1 MLTIYAGKQA
11 QETIRQ
17 QGFRPDL
24 FNSLPGA
31 SGGPQTG
38 FATENNGLINKA

>member
-24 FNSLPGA
+24 FNSLPGT
-31 SGGPQTG
+31 SCGPQTDV
-38 FATENNGLINKA
+38 ATENNGLVNKA

>member
-24 FNSLPGA
+24 FNSLPGT
-31 SGGPQTG
+31 SCGPKQALLPKIT
-38 FATENNGLINKA
+38 A